1 VRISP
6 VTQVDSLSVTML
18 AVVPRYTT
26 AKQDTSFDAW
36 KDQSNLDA
44 ELGVGRGVVMDTMSV
59 GLESRR
65 EATITH

>member
-1 VRISP
+1 
-6 VTQVDSLSVTML
+6 ML

-26 AKQDTSFDAW
+26 AGQDTSFDAW

-44 ELGVGRGVVMDTMSV
+44 ELGVARGVVMDTMSI

-65 EATITH
+65 GATITH